1 MSSSS
6 SPAPRASS
14 EDGSKCPPAL
24 RAASAPFRFP
34 AEIEEQARRGGVFK
48 RAAVA
53 VQPRREDH
61 AAGARSH
68 LRHGVGHIVVE
79 ALVDRL
85 AALGHVGLRKI
96 HVHLVEH
103 EVILHPFKAF
113 ARRFH
118 LGKIV
123 VFSRLRPDD
132 ARHHRGDVDGLM
144 IHHRPDPAG
153 RAGVD
158 VRLADL
164 GRARTDADERRVAA
178 AAIDGRSFAE
188 AKLRRGLRGERPG
201 DVAALDDA
209 RQVPRFDAV
218 HLAKRLIPVLTA
230 GPRVVEERGIGRVA
244 RHDEFTRAARDQI
257 FLHVQPFVR
266 LLEDLWLVRL
276 HPLVF
281 PERIFHARRR
291 GMRRGQTAE
300 HHPRRSRRRRQSV
313 RLTRA
318 EFRARALIHIAHRAA
333 ERVRMFID
341 EHHALHL

>member
-1 MSSSS
+1 M
-6 SPAPRASS
+6 
-14 EDGSKCPPAL
+14 
-24 RAASAPFRFP
+24 
-34 AEIEEQARRGGVFK
+34 
-48 RAAVA
+48 
-53 VQPRREDH
+53 
-61 AAGARSH
+61 
-68 LRHGVGHIVVE
+68 
-79 ALVDRL
+79 
-85 AALGHVGLRKI
+85 
-96 HVHLVEH
+96 
-103 EVILHPFKAF
+103 ILHPFKAF

-123 VFSRLRPDD
+123 VFSRLSPDD

-144 IHHRPDPAG
+144 IHHRADPAG

-164 GRARTDADERRVAA
+164 GRARADADERRVAA

-201 DVAALDDA
+201 DIAALDDA
-209 RQVPRFDAV
+209 RQVPRLDAV
-218 HLAKRLIPVLTA
+218 HLAKPLVPALTA

-257 FLHVQPFVR
+257 FLHVEPFVR
-266 LLEDLWLVRL
+266 LLEDLRLVRL

-300 HHPRRSRRRRQSV
+300 HHPRVHAGDRQSV

>member
-1 MSSSS
+1 MEAD
-6 SPAPRASS
+6 PLQHCAQH
-14 EDGSKCPPAL
+14 L
-24 RAASAPFRFP
+24 RLPGLEP
-34 AEIEEQARRGGVFK
+34 QVEKHPRRGGVFK

-53 VQPRREDH
+53 VQPRREEH
-61 AAGARSH
+61 AAGAGGH

-85 AALGHVGLRKI
+85 AALSHVGLREI
-96 HVHLVEH
+96 DVHLVEH

-113 ARRFH
+113 ARRLH

-123 VFSRLRPDD
+123 VFSRLGPDN
-132 ARHHRGDVDGLM
+132 ARHHRGDIDGLM
-144 IHHRPDPAG
+144 IHHRADPAG

-164 GRARTDADERRVAA
+164 GCARTDADERRVAA
-178 AAIDGRSFAE
+178 ASIDGRPFAE
-188 AKLRRGLRGERPG
+188 AKLRRGLCGECSS
-201 DVAALDDA
+201 DIAALDDA

-218 HLAKRLIPVLTA
+218 HLAERLIPVLTA
-230 GPRVVEERGIGRVA
+230 GPRVVEERGVSRVA

-257 FLHVQPFVR
+257 FLHVEPFVR
-266 LLEDLWLVRL
+266 LLEDLRLVRL

-300 HHPRRSRRRRQSV
+300 HHPRVHAGDRQSV

>member
-1 MSSSS
+1 MEAD
-6 SPAPRASS
+6 PLEHRAQH
-14 EDGSKCPPAL
+14 L
-24 RAASAPFRFP
+24 RLSGFK
-34 AEIEEQARRGGVFK
+34 AEIEEHARCGGVFK

-53 VQPRREDH
+53 VQPRRKDH
-61 AAGARSH
+61 AAGAGGH
-68 LRHGVGHIVVE
+68 LRHGVRHVVVE

-123 VFSRLRPDD
+123 VFSRLSPDD
-132 ARHHRGDVDGLM
+132 ARHHRDDVDGLM
-144 IHHRPDPAG
+144 IHHRADPAG

-164 GRARTDADERRVAA
+164 GRARTDADERRIAA
-178 AAIDGRSFAE
+178 AAIDGRPFAE
-188 AKLRRGLRGERPG
+188 AKLRRGLCGECSS
-201 DVAALDDA
+201 DIAALDDA

-218 HLAKRLIPVLTA
+218 HLAKPLVPALMA
-230 GPRVVEERGIGRVA
+230 GPRVVEKRGISRVA

-257 FLHVQPFVR
+257 FLHVEPFVR
-266 LLEDLWLVRL
+266 LLEDLRLVRL
-276 HPLVF
+276 HPFVF
-281 PERIFHARRR
+281 PERIFYARRR

-300 HHPRRSRRRRQSV
+300 HHPRVHAGDRQSV